1 MQAVFADSVIKSQLK
16 ARSKRELQ
24 RQNSRWLNAYEQYLT
39 VINFW
44 SAHRVLITA
53 QWALLQNVRKRDTA
67 QLSTVYCRFLSLD
80 RYQLLHRTCIRTNNN
95 FQMQRKPIVLVA
107 ELPTRIPQCDKV
119 EENIRRNITSWVIF
133 LTLREKISQVCIF

>member
-44 SAHRVLITA
+44 SASSVDYSAVGIAT
-53 QWALLQNVRKRDTA
+53 KR
-67 QLSTVYCRFLSLD
+67 
-80 RYQLLHRTCIRTNNN
+80 
-95 FQMQRKPIVLVA
+95 P
-107 ELPTRIPQCDKV
+107 
-119 EENIRRNITSWVIF
+119 
-133 LTLREKISQVCIF
+133 